1 VTIPYSIIIPAR
13 YASTRLPGKPLLKI
27 KGKPLI
33 QQVYEQ
39 ARLSDARAIYI
50 ATDDERVRKSA
61 KKFNANVVMTSDKH
75 ESGTDRLAEVIEKEF
90 IAHDEIIV
98 NVQGDEYGLPN
109 ILIEQV
115 AELLHAHP
123 DAKVATLCEPIEKE
137 EDYLNPNIVKVV
149 KDKQNRALY
158 FSRSPIPHNRD
169 DGLLKQCFR
178 HIGLY
183 AYRAGYLS
191 QFTKM
196 PISALEKNE
205 KLEQLRVLENGDR
218 IIIDVAR
225 AKSGIGI
232 DTKEDL
238 ALVIKQV

>member
-1 VTIPYSIIIPAR
+1 
-13 YASTRLPGKPLLKI
+13 
-27 KGKPLI
+27 
-33 QQVYEQ
+33 
-39 ARLSDARAIYI
+39 
-50 ATDDERVRKSA
+50 
-61 KKFNANVVMTSDKH
+61 
-75 ESGTDRLAEVIEKEF
+75 
-90 IAHDEIIV
+90 V

-158 FSRSPIPHNRD
+158 VSRSPIPHNRD